1 MTKDVDVRTYP
12 CCIVRVIDG
21 DTIDVDV
28 DHGFGV
34 FTRQRIRLAG
44 VDCPEIGT
52 PGGRA
57 AREAVLTW
65 ADFPLQ
71 TLVAYSKK
79 DKYGRRI
86 ADLEMDGDRLSDEL
100 VKRGLAVRKEY

>member
-1 MTKDVDVRTYP
+1 MSDEPQEDAAQLP
-12 CCIVRVIDG
+12 FAFEWDWVRVYEEI
-21 DTIDVDV
+21 
-28 DHGFGV
+28 
-34 FTRQRIRLAG
+34 QS
-44 VDCPEIGT
+44 EIGT

-65 ADFPLQ
+65 AVFPLQ